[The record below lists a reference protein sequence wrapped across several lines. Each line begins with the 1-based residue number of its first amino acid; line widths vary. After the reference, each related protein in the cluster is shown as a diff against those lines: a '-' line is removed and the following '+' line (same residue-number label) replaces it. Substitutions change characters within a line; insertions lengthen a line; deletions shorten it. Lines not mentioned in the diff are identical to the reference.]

1 MHICTI
7 FLPWYFSSPVRRRLF
22 ICFFPFIF
30 FTISHLKHLT
40 DSTGST
46 CFFFL
51 VLGFSFFS
59 LPNQHT
65 LPGREIASCSHL
77 LLVLHHP
84 FVCAVVFFHPQLTT
98 TKPSYPWWDFRGKSI
113 AYQHNCFSS
122 PHLPSATYICSRG
135 KSLTHCLVDRFSRFH
150 THSLRRA
157 DDRSAL
163 LRQPGRFQCIRKS
176 VSFHTSFV
184 WKLISSQSCCRR
196 KTVCV
201 PKEDEIP

>member
-7 FLPWYFSSPVRRRLF
+7 FLPWYFSPERRRLF

-40 DSTGST
+40 DSTGSN
-46 CFFFL
+46 CFFFFI
-51 VLGFSFFS
+51 LGFSFFS

-122 PHLPSATYICSRG
+122 PNLPYRHLSTSEVNH
-135 KSLTHCLVDRFSRFH
+135 SLTVWWIGFQGSTPTLFGGRMIDQLCFDSRVDSN
-150 THSLRRA
+150 
-157 DDRSAL
+157 
-163 LRQPGRFQCIRKS
+163 
-176 VSFHTSFV
+176 V
-184 WKLISSQSCCRR
+184 
-196 KTVCV
+196 
-201 PKEDEIP
+201 